1 MPLLRPI
8 CSDVR
13 PAENCGSGNFGTP
26 CERMHAENLSA
37 AACAAACCAALGGRP
52 PFGEYFL
59 HAFCARVNDGDCGLT
74 PFNVTLP
81 FAFGSGK
88 LGTPCE
94 RMHDANFRI
103 VAALP
108 PAIVKLLPEPLL
120 PLPLEVLPPDGGESE
135 DDELVVV
142 EPAPATEGE
151 PGLPP
156 QAAPVRPRQS
166 AAALILSAVIR
177 VMPPGIAR
185 AA

>member
-1 MPLLRPI
+1 
-8 CSDVR
+8 
-13 PAENCGSGNFGTP
+13 
-26 CERMHAENLSA
+26 MHAENWSA
-37 AACAAACCAALGGRP
+37 AACALACSAGLGARP
-52 PFGEYFL
+52 PFGENFL

-74 PFNVTLP
+74 PFSVTLP

-94 RMHDANFRI
+94 RMHDANLRI
-103 VAALP
+103 VSALP
-108 PAIVKLLPEPLL
+108 PTIVKLLPEP
-120 PLPLEVLPPDGGESE
+120 PFPPPEVLPPDGGE
-135 DDELVVV
+135 DEEALLVVV